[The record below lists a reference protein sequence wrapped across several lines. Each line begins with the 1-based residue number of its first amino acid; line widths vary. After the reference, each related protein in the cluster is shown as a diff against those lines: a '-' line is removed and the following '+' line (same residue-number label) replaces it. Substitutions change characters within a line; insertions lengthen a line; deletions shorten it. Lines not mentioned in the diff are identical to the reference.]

1 MEVESSNET
10 MREMETKNGD
20 SLQSQSETKSPS
32 SSNSSGDSGDESSS
46 ADSEDESQQSAQLK
60 VLEANLSSDPS
71 NYDFHVQYI
80 KLLRKMGEIEKLR
93 QAREAMSAIFPL
105 TPQMW
110 QEWAKDE
117 ASISTA
123 SEAFSVVEK
132 LYERGIFDYMSV
144 PLWCDYLNYVQEN
157 DPSVSGCSAD
167 GISKLRNLFERA
179 LTAAGLHVSEGSQ
192 IWEAYREFEQAIL
205 LTIDETDIKA
215 REAQIQQIRSLFQ
228 RQLSVPLENLR
239 PTLLSFKAWEV
250 KHGNVLDALSGDL
263 DGISSHVASAYQ
275 KAMEMY
281 IVRVHHEEQISRKDV
296 SDTEKFQ
303 NFMNYL
309 KFEKSEGDP
318 ARVQVLNER
327 AITDFPVSSDLWL
340 GYTQYLDK
348 TLKVGNVIQDVYSR
362 ATKNCPWVGEL
373 WVQHLLSL
381 ERNRASEEVI
391 SAVFEKSLTC
401 SFTTFE
407 EYLELFLTRI
417 DGLRRRILSSGE
429 VEGVLDYSLVRE
441 TFKYASDYLS
451 SHLKNSDGLLNLHAY
466 WARLELSLG
475 KDLVTARGVWES
487 LLKISGSMLEAW
499 QGYIAMEI
507 ELGHTSEARSI
518 YKRCYSKRFAG
529 TGSEDI
535 CRAWLRFERQFGTL
549 EDFDHAVQKVTP
561 RLEELQLYRTQQ
573 ESKTF
578 AGAMDQRENTIKK
591 ISREKRKGGLDTT
604 AEQSP
609 AKRQKQIAQN
619 QNKGYEKDKNDLQ
632 IPAEVNAAVEAT
644 DKVEQRDITHGKQT
658 KDTEGGKL
666 QEYTDQCTAFI
677 SNLHL
682 KTNYDDL
689 RRFFGDVGVVSIRI
703 LHDKFTGKSR
713 GLAYVDFS
721 DDEHLAAAV
730 AKNKQM
736 LLGKRLSIARSD
748 PKRNKKSSQSAPKE
762 RAHTGDQSGSNGGSA
777 SKRSVE
783 ISKSREP
790 QNPHAVVRMRDG
802 TAQLK
807 GKTAFLPRNVRPN
820 KPKAADEG
828 DDKPKSNEEFR
839 KLFISD

>member
-529 TGSEDI
+529 TGSEVCI
-535 CRAWLRFERQFGTL
+535 FVSLSPHVSSFVLFP
-549 EDFDHAVQKVTP
+549 FH
-561 RLEELQLYRTQQ
+561 
-573 ESKTF
+573 
-578 AGAMDQRENTIKK
+578 II
-591 ISREKRKGGLDTT
+591 ISLSLLL
-604 AEQSP
+604 SP
-609 AKRQKQIAQN
+609 
-619 QNKGYEKDKNDLQ
+619 YL
-632 IPAEVNAAVEAT
+632 
-644 DKVEQRDITHGKQT
+644 HG
-658 KDTEGGKL
+658 
-666 QEYTDQCTAFI
+666 
-677 SNLHL
+677 
-682 KTNYDDL
+682 
-689 RRFFGDVGVVSIRI
+689 I
-703 LHDKFTGKSR
+703 L
-713 GLAYVDFS
+713 
-721 DDEHLAAAV
+721 
-730 AKNKQM
+730 
-736 LLGKRLSIARSD
+736 
-748 PKRNKKSSQSAPKE
+748 
-762 RAHTGDQSGSNGGSA
+762 
-777 SKRSVE
+777 
-783 ISKSREP
+783 
-790 QNPHAVVRMRDG
+790 
-802 TAQLK
+802 
-807 GKTAFLPRNVRPN
+807 
-820 KPKAADEG
+820 
-828 DDKPKSNEEFR
+828 
-839 KLFISD
+839 

>member
-682 KTNYDDL
+682 KASKKNCK
-689 RRFFGDVGVVSIRI
+689 I
-703 LHDKFTGKSR
+703 LMNLDCLAFTSLHTLSSSNDHICR
-713 GLAYVDFS
+713 QTMMIYVDS
-721 DDEHLAAAV
+721 LV
-730 AKNKQM
+730 M
-736 LLGKRLSIARSD
+736 WVL
-748 PKRNKKSSQSAPKE
+748 SQSAYCMISSQE
-762 RAHTGDQSGSNGGSA
+762 NQGDWHTW
-777 SKRSVE
+777 
-783 ISKSREP
+783 IS
-790 QNPHAVVRMRDG
+790 RMMS
-802 TAQLK
+802 TSLQQ
-807 GKTAFLPRNVRPN
+807 
-820 KPKAADEG
+820 
-828 DDKPKSNEEFR
+828 
-839 KLFISD
+839 